1 MPDAFATGVQIL
13 DTIEELPITCV
24 KASNN
29 PIGVPPLPPTIVT
42 MLLWGLGT
50 EVQLVTLGLFIVVHV
65 VVIDSSR
72 VIVMVSEKWAVGI
85 AERGY

>member
-13 DTIEELPITCV
+13 DTTEELPITCV

-42 MLLWGLGT
+42 MLLWGLGIT
-50 EVQLVTLGLFIVVHV
+50 VQLVTLGFDIVVQEV
-65 VVIDSSR
+65 LINPSR
-72 VIVMVSEKWAVGI
+72 VIVMELEK
-85 AERGY
+85 